1 MAVGRLNS
9 EKDFDLLIRA
19 HRRLRHA
26 GLDHL
31 LVILGRGPLR
41 NDLSRPAQR
50 LGVANSVIMPGYLA
64 NPYGAMKRATVFV
77 LSSHVEGL
85 PSVLLEALYL
95 GIPIV
100 VTNCPSGPAEI
111 LDNGRV

>member
-1 MAVGRLNS
+1 
-9 EKDFDLLIRA
+9 
-19 HRRLRHA
+19 
-26 GLDHL
+26 
-31 LVILGRGPLR
+31 
-41 NDLSRPAQR
+41 
-50 LGVANSVIMPGYLA
+50 
-64 NPYGAMKRATVFV
+64 MKRATVFV